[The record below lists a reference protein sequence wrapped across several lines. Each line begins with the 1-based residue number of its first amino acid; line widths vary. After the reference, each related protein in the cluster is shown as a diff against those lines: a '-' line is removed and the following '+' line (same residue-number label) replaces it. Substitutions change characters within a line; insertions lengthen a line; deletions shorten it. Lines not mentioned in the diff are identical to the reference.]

1 MMKKSY
7 KSVVLVTGASSGFG
21 KLTAQMLID
30 KGYIVYG
37 AARRVE
43 KMQDLIEAGGY
54 AIKMDVSD
62 EASVKSG
69 IDQIVKEQGCIDV
82 LINNAGYAAYG
93 PVETTS
99 MDIIMKEFQVN
110 VFGLVRVTQ
119 AVLPHMRNQRSGRVI
134 NISSVVGKISSPL
147 FAWYAGSKHTVEA
160 ISDALRMEVKGFG
173 IKVSVIEP
181 GVFSTGFDN
190 VALTEIEAVDG
201 GPAYK
206 NMIESFKKAFA
217 KMYSKAPSPEPV
229 ANAIV
234 HAISSD
240 KPKIRY
246 RVGTD
251 SKGAVFI
258 RKTFGDTLFDK
269 IITTQ
274 MGIK

>member
-1 MMKKSY
+1 MKKCN

-62 EASVKSG
+62 ETSVKSG
-69 IDQIVKEQGCIDV
+69 VEQIIKEQGVIDV

-119 AVLPHMRNQRSGRVI
+119 AVLPYMRKQKSGRII

-173 IKVSVIEP
+173 IKVSIIEP

-201 GPAYK
+201 GPAYR
-206 NMIESFKKAFA
+206 NMIEAFKKAFA
-217 KMYSKAPSPEPV
+217 KMYSKAPKPDPV
-229 ANAIV
+229 AKAIV

-240 KPKIRY
+240 SPKIRY

-269 IITTQ
+269 IIMTQ